1 MTARF
6 RALERLDDRVLCA
19 FRCVD
24 ATTRAAVD
32 VPLRIRSI
40 APPHPRLRSNSR
52 GLLVVTEWAP
62 LEQHNRAFAAPPAE
76 PATES
81 LPLILAVEDPQGR
94 YLPRLMRV
102 SLPRIAAP
110 SDPAAAAT
118 PSSLF
123 VPIEVPMYAAAA
135 AAVEANWA
143 VVRVSVISGADEA
156 LGGVLLR
163 VRRNGTVMATG
174 LSDWRGEALVA
185 IAGVPIISFSD
196 NQDAA
201 LTSDLEV
208 VLEGV
213 FDPGAGT
220 RTPLAQVRDG
230 RPPPLLPLVDPEA
243 LDAAGD
249 QVPGQQRTLRIA
261 ARRQI
266 TTTLQIDIP

>member
-6 RALERLDDRVLCA
+6 WELERLDDRVLCA

-24 ATTRAAVD
+24 ATTRTSVD
-32 VPLRIRSI
+32 APLRIRSI

-62 LEQHNRAFAAPPAE
+62 LGQHNRTFAAPPAE
-76 PATES
+76 PAAES
-81 LPLILAVEDPQGR
+81 LPLALVVEDPQGR
-94 YLPRLMRV
+94 YLPRLVRV
-102 SLPRIAAP
+102 SLPRIA
-110 SDPAAAAT
+110 DPDVAAT
-118 PSSLF
+118 SGSLF
-123 VPIEVPMYAAAA
+123 SPIEVPMYAAAA

-143 VVRVSVISGADEA
+143 VVRVSVRSGSDEA
-156 LGGVLLR
+156 LGGALLR
-163 VRRNGTVMATG
+163 VSRNGTVLATG

-196 NQDAA
+196 NQNTA
-201 LTSDLEV
+201 LTSDLDV
-208 VLEGV
+208 VLEGI
-213 FDPGAGT
+213 FDPGTGT

-230 RPPPLLPLVDPEA
+230 PPPSVLPLVDPEA
-243 LDAAGD
+243 LASAGD
-249 QVPGQQRTLRIA
+249 QVPRQQRTLRIA